1 MTRRIVV
8 TGMGAITPVGN
19 NVPDMSAALVE
30 GRSGVGTITQFD
42 PSEFRTQIAAEVKS
56 YVGEEH
62 FDRKTLRRLARF
74 VQFALV
80 ATKEA
85 TDDAGINFEAIDRQR
100 VGVVIG
106 TGIGGL
112 AELLEQQEVMATRGP
127 RRLSPFFIPK
137 ILPDMAAGEIAIAYG
152 LMGPNMAVCSACATG
167 TNSIGEAMAIIR
179 RGDTDVMIC
188 GGTEAA
194 IHPLSIAGFNQIH
207 AVSTRND
214 DPAGASRPF
223 DATRD
228 GFVMGEGAGILILES
243 LEHAQERGARI
254 RAEAM
259 GYGATADAY
268 HIAAPAV
275 DGAGAVAAMRNALSD
290 AGIAPT
296 EIDYLNAHGTSTVL
310 NDKTETA
317 AIKTTFGDYAY
328 RMAISSTKSMTG
340 HLLGAAG
347 AIEAIACVKAMED
360 QVIPPTINYEHP
372 DPECDLDYVPNEAR
386 EADIRTVVSN
396 SFGFGGHNATLV
408 FRRL

>member
-8 TGMGAITPVGN
+8 TGIGAITPVGN
-19 NVPDMSAALVE
+19 NVPDLWAALVQ
-30 GRSGVGTITQFD
+30 GRSGVAPITRFD
-42 PSEFRTQIAAEVKS
+42 PSVLRTRFAAEVKG
-56 YVGEEH
+56 YDAKEH
-62 FDRKTLRRLARF
+62 FDRKTIRRLSRF

-80 ATKEA
+80 ATREA
-85 TDDAGINFEAIDRQR
+85 VTDARIDFEAVDPSR
-100 VGVVIG
+100 VGVVLG

-112 AELLEQQEVMATRGP
+112 VELMEQAEIMETRGP

-137 ILPDMAAGEIAIAYG
+137 ILPDMAAGEIAIAHG

-214 DPAGASRPF
+214 DPAGACRPF

-228 GFVMGEGAGILILES
+228 GFVMGEGAGVLILES
-243 LEHAQERGARI
+243 LEHAQERGAPI

-275 DGAGAVAAMRNALSD
+275 DGAGAVASMRNALSD
-290 AGIAPT
+290 AEIAPT

-317 AIKTTFGDYAY
+317 AIKTTFGDHAY
-328 RMAISSTKSMTG
+328 RLAISSTKSMTG

-347 AIEAIACVKAMED
+347 AVEAIACVKAMED
-360 QVIPPTINYEHP
+360 QVIPPTINYQHP
-372 DPECDLDYVPNEAR
+372 DPDCDLDYVPNEAR
-386 EADIRTVVSN
+386 QADIRTVVSN
-396 SFGFGGHNATLV
+396 SFGFGGHNATLI